1 MMLRIG
7 VIGASRPTKEDSEN
21 AFKVG
26 ELIAKTRAI
35 LVCGGLTGV
44 MEEACKGAKKRGGMT
59 LGILPSD
66 DAGEANQ
73 YVDIP
78 IPTGFG
84 MGRNVLVVRAS
95 EVVIAIGGSTGTLS
109 EIAFALNSGKT
120 VIGLGTWDVK
130 KMGLEHSHF
139 IIASSAKDA
148 VERALRALEKQ

>member
-1 MMLRIG
+1 MMRRIG

-26 ELIAKTRAI
+26 EIIAKANAM

-44 MEEACKGAKKRGGMT
+44 MEEACKGAKKEGGMT

-66 DAGEANQ
+66 DAGEANP

-109 EIAFALNSGKT
+109 EIAFALNSGKF

-139 IIASSAKDA
+139 VIASSAEDA
-148 VERALRALEKQ
+148 VERALLVLRNK